1 MTYMEA
7 LMKLMNSMIFKILTK
22 TLIISIIIYI
32 FYMILTPIKIELLAY
47 LGIYLYSFFIVLIYE
62 LFIFIIKKRV
72 DK

>member
-1 MTYMEA
+1 
-7 LMKLMNSMIFKILTK
+7 MKLMNSKILSILKILQK
-22 TLIISIIIYI
+22 TLIVSVIIYI
-32 FYMILTPIKIELLAY
+32 SYMILTPIKIDLLAF